1 MRCQVALI
9 ENEKTIQELQD
20 RIDQFEEDPERWR
33 SHFICAPCTP
43 CCCTVVMICDLL
55 LHYMLLC
62 AASLKLLRAMVPV
75 VSPIQNVPVQ
85 CGYAGPDGPWA
96 VPAKLVEGWRLD
108 QGHQDQE
115 GLRSAETQQPA

>member
-43 CCCTVVMICDLL
+43 CCCHTPAIPAPYPCHTPAL
-55 LHYMLLC
+55 
-62 AASLKLLRAMVPV
+62 P
-75 VSPIQNVPVQ
+75 PIQNVPVQ

>member
-43 CCCTVVMICDLL
+43 CCCHTPAIPAPYPCHTPAIPLA
-55 LHYMLLC
+55 Y
-62 AASLKLLRAMVPV
+62 LRHTPAIP
-75 VSPIQNVPVQ
+75 PIQNVPVQ

>member
-1 MRCQVALI
+1 
-9 ENEKTIQELQD
+9 
-20 RIDQFEEDPERWR
+20 
-33 SHFICAPCTP
+33 
-43 CCCTVVMICDLL
+43 MICDLL

-85 CGYAGPDGPWA
+85 CGYVGPDGPWA